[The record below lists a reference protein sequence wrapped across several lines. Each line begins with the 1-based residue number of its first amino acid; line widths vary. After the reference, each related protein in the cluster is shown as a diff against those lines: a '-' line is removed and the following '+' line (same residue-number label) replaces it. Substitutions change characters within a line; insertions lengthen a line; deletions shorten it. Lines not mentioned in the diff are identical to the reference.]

1 MGAMHLRKIPN
12 ANMAEEKPGDHEE
25 AIVRG
30 QMNRQADH
38 EGRAD
43 ELPF

>member
-1 MGAMHLRKIPN
+1 MGAMHLHKIPN
-12 ANMAEEKPGDHEE
+12 ANMAEEKPADHEE
-25 AIVRG
+25 AIVHEK
-30 QMNRQADH
+30 MNRQGDH